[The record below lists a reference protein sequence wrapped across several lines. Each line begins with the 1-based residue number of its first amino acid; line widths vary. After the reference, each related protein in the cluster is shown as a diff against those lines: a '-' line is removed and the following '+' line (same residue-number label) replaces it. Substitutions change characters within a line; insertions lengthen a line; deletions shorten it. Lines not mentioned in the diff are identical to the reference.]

1 MKRKHTKLG
10 RPTMPADPEQMNDL
24 RAVWAWRALNAFI
37 EATGVDL
44 EDSLGD
50 LLADLMHWC
59 DRHNF
64 DFEIALDRAR
74 CHYEAETSE
83 EVL

>member
-1 MKRKHTKLG
+1 MKRNLRKSVRLNV
-10 RPTMPADPEQMNDL
+10 PPDPEHMNDL
-24 RAVWAWRALNAFI
+24 RAVWAWRALAAFI
-37 EATGVDL
+37 DATGVDL
-44 EDSLGD
+44 EDSVGD